1 MKLEKQLLKEF
12 INQTNRV
19 KTDLHMLS
27 KVVLFT
33 LVNGK
38 ADSEM
43 VLANKHGLM
52 AQNTSANGETIEHMD
67 KANLSMSMVIS
78 MTDSGLMIKR
88 MVQALTSM

>member
-19 KTDLHMLS
+19 KTDLHTLS

-38 ADSEM
+38 VDSEM
-43 VLANKHGLM
+43 VLVSKHGLM
-52 AQNTSANGETIEHMD
+52 AQNTSANGETTEHMD